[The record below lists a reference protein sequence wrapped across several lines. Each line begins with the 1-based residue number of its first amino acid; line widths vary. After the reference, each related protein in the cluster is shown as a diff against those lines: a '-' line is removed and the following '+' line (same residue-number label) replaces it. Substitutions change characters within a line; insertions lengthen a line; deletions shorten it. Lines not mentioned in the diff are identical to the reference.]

1 MPNTHISSGTYPAL
15 GRWLVHWTDEKYRVP
30 ANASFSFK
38 APPVVEDDAD
48 GVKYYN
54 GRATNG
60 SSNAGNEWVEIET
73 TTDCYLCR
81 YKRGYMPPCAA
92 CPDTEMERVHVTCG
106 QHYRQIVYA
115 LSNWPQ
121 LLTLTCS
128 YHDYAP
134 PGKQADAASEQHQI
148 RVGDVVVAAPTE
160 DQVHL
165 IRGLDA
171 NFVLVGRWNMR
182 ACWKCI
188 RTHSAWWTS
197 STAHPQRIVS

>member
-1 MPNTHISSGTYPAL
+1 M
-15 GRWLVHWTDEKYRVP
+15 HWTDEKYRVP
-30 ANASFSFK
+30 SNASFSFK
-38 APPVVEDDAD
+38 APPVVENDAE

-60 SSNAGNEWVEIET
+60 STNAGSEWMEIET

-92 CPDTEMERVHVTCG
+92 CPDTETERVHVTCG

-160 DQVHL
+160 DQVH
-165 IRGLDA
+165 
-171 NFVLVGRWNMR
+171 
-182 ACWKCI
+182 
-188 RTHSAWWTS
+188 
-197 STAHPQRIVS
+197 PQTDFYTKFQYL